1 MIYTVKRIDEDL
13 NFGCEERPDDDV
25 PVMAIVTLVDSS
37 GKEVTVKAED
47 AKLYERNIN
56 EGDKVCL
63 DVNNRI
69 GKGRMKATGKVNGK
83 SKL

>member
-13 NFGCEERPDDDV
+13 NFGCEEWPDGA

-63 DVNNRI
+63 DVNN
-69 GKGRMKATGKVNGK
+69 KLEKVE
-83 SKL
+83 

>member
-1 MIYTVKRIDEDL
+1 MMYTVKRTDEDL
-13 NFGCEERPDDDV
+13 IFGCEERPDDV

-47 AKLYERNIN
+47 ARLYERNIN

-63 DVNNRI
+63 NVNN
-69 GKGRMKATGKVNGK
+69 KLEKVE
-83 SKL
+83 

>member
-13 NFGCEERPDDDV
+13 NFGCEERLDDA

-47 AKLYERNIN
+47 ARLYERNIN
-56 EGDKVCL
+56 EGDKVYFDKDNKLEKVL
-63 DVNNRI
+63 DE
-69 GKGRMKATGKVNGK
+69 K
-83 SKL
+83 